1 MSSKNKEINKE
12 MHVNQIIE
20 DELAAP
26 KSATKGE
33 TVESTDDGMDAGMD
47 TISKCDENP
56 INKYCYRHNYIADF
70 YRQKLVGNKL
80 CDDCSGPNYMIEVP
94 IPIDYET
101 EDDAIHC
108 AVSLRFEEENG
119 HVVLRIYERGE
130 SGTDSNGHWLEH
142 VSGNVIETVHWE
154 DIYKYRHASKS
165 RLPAKEMPIW
175 ADTNIDYIPDAT
187 PWDVI
192 FEETFKLPGFRC
204 TLECLAYRIEL
215 VERTEQ

>member
-12 MHVNQIIE
+12 IQVNQIIE

-56 INKYCYRHNYIADF
+56 LNKYCYRHNYIADF

-101 EDDAIHC
+101 EDDAISC
-108 AVSLRFEEENG
+108 AVSLRFEAENG
-119 HVVLRIYERGE
+119 HVVLRIYERRE
-130 SGTDSNGHWLEH
+130 SGTDSNGHCLEH
-142 VSGNVIETVHWE
+142 ASGNVIETIHWE

-165 RLPAKEMPIW
+165 KLPAKEMPIW
-175 ADTNIDYIPDAT
+175 IDTNIDYIPDAT
-187 PWDVI
+187 PWDAI
-192 FEETFKLPGFRC
+192 FEETFKLPDFRC
-204 TLECLAYRIEL
+204 TLKCLAYRIEL

>member
-12 MHVNQIIE
+12 IQVNQIIE

-101 EDDAIHC
+101 EDDAISC

>member
-12 MHVNQIIE
+12 IQVNQIIE

-47 TISKCDENP
+47 TMSKCDENP
-56 INKYCYRHNYIADF
+56 ITKYCYRHNCIADF

-80 CDDCSGPNYMIEVP
+80 CDDLSGPNYMIEVP

-108 AVSLRFEEENG
+108 AASLRFEEEDG
-119 HVVLRIYERGE
+119 HVVLRIYESWE
-130 SGTDSNGHWLEH
+130 YGTDSNGHWFEH
-142 VSGNVIETVHWE
+142 VSGNVIETIHWE

-165 RLPAKEMPIW
+165 RLPAKEMPICI
-175 ADTNIDYIPDAT
+175 DSNIDYIPDAT

-204 TLECLAYRIEL
+204 TLECLAYCIEL

>member
-12 MHVNQIIE
+12 IQVNQIIE

-33 TVESTDDGMDAGMD
+33 TVESIDDVMSTGMD

-101 EDDAIHC
+101 EDDAISC

-142 VSGNVIETVHWE
+142 VSGNVIETIHWE

>member
-1 MSSKNKEINKE
+1 MSSKNKEIQ
-12 MHVNQIIE
+12 VNQIIE

-101 EDDAIHC
+101 EDDAISC

-142 VSGNVIETVHWE
+142 VS
-154 DIYKYRHASKS
+154 
-165 RLPAKEMPIW
+165 
-175 ADTNIDYIPDAT
+175 
-187 PWDVI
+187 
-192 FEETFKLPGFRC
+192 
-204 TLECLAYRIEL
+204 
-215 VERTEQ
+215 